1 MHGSMDTGLFGAST
15 SCLRNYSTAERSLT
29 DDYAEVVHGCV
40 TPTKLEGMVQ
50 HYWLCINMPARVGET
65 FACVQ
70 QCTVVMVTGDIV
82 SMLLEDPCRAYR
94 LSRQDFDHS
103 VHGLKGSMLL
113 ANFVREADGM
123 TYISSGA
130 LSATL
135 QDVRTTRHYRISG
148 RANDTFALTWY
159 ALTYR
164 GTGLKW
170 NPAFSSGLLSH
181 RLAGMSLMFS
191 RLGAER
197 DRQDEPFLNRLAL
210 SNP

>member
-1 MHGSMDTGLFGAST
+1 
-15 SCLRNYSTAERSLT
+15 
-29 DDYAEVVHGCV
+29 
-40 TPTKLEGMVQ
+40 
-50 HYWLCINMPARVGET
+50 
-65 FACVQ
+65 
-70 QCTVVMVTGDIV
+70 
-82 SMLLEDPCRAYR
+82 MLLEDPCRAYR

-113 ANFVREADGM
+113 ANFVCEADGM

-135 QDVRTTRHYRISG
+135 QDVRTTRRYRISG

-181 RLAGMSLMFS
+181 RLANGPSGMSLMFS

-197 DRQDEPFLNRLAL
+197 VRQDEPFLSRCAL